1 MGDSMIETIKY
12 ALIYDLC
19 VISEQIRVWKS
30 KNLRS
35 TYMLVYR
42 DELTGRLRVTRMD
55 GRKCDNEKDLINSY
69 NMFGGGL
76 WAACRDMGNDVAEIR
91 AAVDREIAEETAQR
105 EREDLRLKA
114 EVEAKAKTLQE
125 AQEIRA
131 SLAGTKDSVSI
142 KPIEVLQRYD
152 PLEEHLEQLK
162 PGEYA
167 VCVNYKKKGTVELRT
182 KARTT
187 DHLKVLAKVTKEEN
201 NSKAA
206 LHRFAVK
213 VREAYQSGIVI
224 IGKTHAIQ
232 GFGKRIVDAAPC
244 IKESQNTYYSSSA
257 PRQYYDKNTL
267 VYMKLE
273 QIEKND
279 K

>member
-1 MGDSMIETIKY
+1 MT
-12 ALIYDLC
+12 
-19 VISEQIRVWKS
+19 EQIRVWKS

-42 DELTGRLRVTRMD
+42 DEQTGRLRVTRMD
-55 GRKCDNEKDLINSY
+55 GRKCDNEKGIIKSY

-105 EREDLRLKA
+105 EREELRLKA
-114 EVEAKAKTLQE
+114 EAEAKVKALQE

-131 SLAGTKDSVSI
+131 ALAGMKDSVCI

-152 PLEEHLEQLK
+152 LLEEHLEQLK

-167 VCVNYKKKGTVELRT
+167 VCINYRKKGTVELCT

-187 DHLKVLAKVTKEEN
+187 DHLKVLAKVTKEER

-206 LHRFAVK
+206 LHRFAVA
-213 VREAYQSGIVI
+213 VRKAYESGINI
-224 IGKTHAIQ
+224 IGKTHAMTS
-232 GFGKRIVDAAPC
+232 FGKKLVDAAPY
-244 IKESQNTYYSSSA
+244 IKESKNTYFSSA
-257 PRQYYDKNTL
+257 APRRYYDKNTL

-273 QIEKND
+273 QIEQND
-279 K
+279 N

>member
-1 MGDSMIETIKY
+1 MKKSDIKT
-12 ALIYDLC
+12 LDDLKEYLTEYC
-19 VISEQIRVWKS
+19 KE
-30 KNLRS
+30 NPEDDCCE
-35 TYMLVYR
+35 LVR
-42 DELTGRLRVTRMD
+42 GICEENG
-55 GRKCDNEKDLINSY
+55 
-69 NMFGGGL
+69 
-76 WAACRDMGNDVAEIR
+76 W
-91 AAVDREIAEETAQR
+91 ETAQR
-105 EREDLRLKA
+105 EREELRLK
-114 EVEAKAKTLQE
+114 VEAEAKVKALQE

-131 SLAGTKDSVSI
+131 ALAGTKDSVCV

-152 PLEEHLEQLK
+152 LLEEHLEQLK
-162 PGEYA
+162 PGEYV
-167 VCVNYKKKGTVELRT
+167 VCINYKKKGVVELRT

-187 DHLKVLAKVTKEEN
+187 DHLKVLAKVTKEEKN
-201 NSKAA
+201 TKAA

-213 VREAYQSGIVI
+213 VRETYQSGIVI

-273 QIEKND
+273 QIEERD

>member
-1 MGDSMIETIKY
+1 M
-12 ALIYDLC
+12 A
-19 VISEQIRVWKS
+19 EQIRVWKS

-42 DELTGRLRVTRMD
+42 DEQTGKLRITRMD
-55 GRKCDNEKDLINSY
+55 GRKCDNEKGMIKSY

-76 WAACRDMGNDVAEIR
+76 WAACRDMGNDLADIR

-105 EREDLRLKA
+105 EREELCLKA
-114 EVEAKAKTLQE
+114 EAEAKVKALQE

-131 SLAGTKDSVSI
+131 ALAGTKDSVCV

-152 PLEEHLEQLK
+152 LLEEHLEQLK

-167 VCVNYKKKGTVELRT
+167 VCVNYKKKGTVVLRT

-187 DHLKVLAKVTKEEN
+187 DHLKVLAKVTKEER

-213 VREAYQSGIVI
+213 VREAYQSGIII
-224 IGKTHAIQ
+224 IGKTHALQ
-232 GFGKRIVDAAPC
+232 SFGKRIVDAALC

-273 QIEKND
+273 QIEKNV

>member
-1 MGDSMIETIKY
+1 M
-12 ALIYDLC
+12 
-19 VISEQIRVWKS
+19 SEQIRVWKS

-42 DELTGRLRVTRMD
+42 DEQTGRLRVTRMD
-55 GRKCDNEKDLINSY
+55 GSKCENEKGLIKSY

-76 WAACRDMGNDVAEIR
+76 WAACRDMGNDVEEIR
-91 AAVDREIAEETAQR
+91 AAVNREIAEETAQR
-105 EREDLRLKA
+105 EREELRLKA
-114 EVEAKAKTLQE
+114 EAEAKAKALQE
-125 AQEIRA
+125 SQEIRA
-131 SLAGTKDSVSI
+131 ALAGTKDSVCV

-152 PLEEHLEQLK
+152 LLEEHLEQLK
-162 PGEYA
+162 PGEYV

-187 DHLKVLAKVTKEEN
+187 DHLKVLAKVAKEEKN
-201 NSKAA
+201 TKAA

-224 IGKTHAIQ
+224 IGKTHAIK
-232 GFGKRIVDAAPC
+232 GFGKRIVNAALC

>member
-1 MGDSMIETIKY
+1 M
-12 ALIYDLC
+12 A
-19 VISEQIRVWKS
+19 EQIRVWKS

-42 DELTGRLRVTRMD
+42 DEQTGKLRITRMD
-55 GRKCDNEKDLINSY
+55 GRKCDNEKGMIKSY

-105 EREDLRLKA
+105 EREELRLK
-114 EVEAKAKTLQE
+114 VEAEAKVKALQE

-131 SLAGTKDSVSI
+131 ALAGTKDSVCV

-152 PLEEHLEQLK
+152 LLEGHLEQLK

-167 VCVNYKKKGTVELRT
+167 VCVNYKKGTVELRT

-187 DHLKVLAKVTKEEN
+187 DHLKVLAKVTKEER

-224 IGKTHAIQ
+224 IGKTHALQ
-232 GFGKRIVDAAPC
+232 SFGKRIVDAALC
-244 IKESQNTYYSSSA
+244 IKESQNIYYSSSA

-273 QIEKND
+273 QIEKNV

>member
-1 MGDSMIETIKY
+1 M
-12 ALIYDLC
+12 A
-19 VISEQIRVWKS
+19 EQIRVWKS
-30 KNLRS
+30 KNLYS

-55 GRKCDNEKDLINSY
+55 GRKCDNERSLINSY

-105 EREDLRLKA
+105 EREELRLKA
-114 EVEAKAKTLQE
+114 ETEAKSKALQK
-125 AQEIRA
+125 AQEIRDA
-131 SLAGTKDSVSI
+131 LAGTKDSVCI

-152 PLEEHLEQLK
+152 LLEERLEQLK
-162 PGEYA
+162 SGAYA
-167 VCVNYKKKGTVELRT
+167 VCINYKKKGIVELRM

-187 DHLKVLAKVTKEEN
+187 DHLKMLAKVTKEDKN
-201 NSKAA
+201 TKAA
-206 LHRFAVK
+206 LHRLAVK

-257 PRQYYDKNTL
+257 PRQYYYKNTL

>member
-1 MGDSMIETIKY
+1 MAES
-12 ALIYDLC
+12 
-19 VISEQIRVWKS
+19 IRVWKS

-42 DELTGRLRVTRMD
+42 DEQTGKLRITRMD
-55 GRKCDNEKDLINSY
+55 GRKCDNEKGMIKSY

-76 WAACRDMGNDVAEIR
+76 WAACRDMGNDIAEIR

-105 EREDLRLKA
+105 EREELRLKA
-114 EVEAKAKTLQE
+114 EVEAKAKALQK

-131 SLAGTKDSVSI
+131 ALVGTKDSVSI
-142 KPIEVLQRYD
+142 KPIDVLQRYD
-152 PLEEHLEQLK
+152 LLEEHLEQLK

-167 VCVNYKKKGTVELRT
+167 VCINYKKKGTVELRT

-187 DHLKVLAKVTKEEN
+187 DHLKVLAKVTKEER
-201 NSKAA
+201 NSKAS

-232 GFGKRIVDAAPC
+232 SFGKKIVDAAPC
-244 IKESQNTYYSSSA
+244 IKESKNTYFSSA
-257 PRQYYDKNTL
+257 APRRYYDKNTL

-273 QIEKND
+273 QIEQND

>member
-1 MGDSMIETIKY
+1 MEVEEP
-12 ALIYDLC
+12 ALYLHAC
-19 VISEQIRVWKS
+19 ISRRADGEAACHS
-30 KNLRS
+30 
-35 TYMLVYR
+35 
-42 DELTGRLRVTRMD
+42 D
-55 GRKCDNEKDLINSY
+55 GRKQMREKGLINSY
-69 NMFGGGL
+69 NTFGGGL

-91 AAVDREIAEETAQR
+91 AAVDREIAEKTAQR
-105 EREDLRLKA
+105 EREELRLKA
-114 EVEAKAKTLQE
+114 EAEAKAKALQK

-131 SLAGTKDSVSI
+131 ALVGTKDSVSI
-142 KPIEVLQRYD
+142 KPIDVLQRYD
-152 PLEEHLEQLK
+152 LLEEHLEQLK
-162 PGEYA
+162 PGEYV
-167 VCVNYKKKGTVELRT
+167 VCINYKKKGIVELRM

-187 DHLKVLAKVTKEEN
+187 DHLKMLAKVTKEDKN
-201 NSKAA
+201 TKAA
-206 LHRFAVK
+206 LHRLAVK

>member
-1 MGDSMIETIKY
+1 MT
-12 ALIYDLC
+12 
-19 VISEQIRVWKS
+19 EQIRVWKS
-30 KNLRS
+30 KNLRY

-42 DELTGRLRVTRMD
+42 DELTGRLRVTRLD

-76 WAACRDMGNDVAEIR
+76 WAACRDMGNDVVEIR

-105 EREDLRLKA
+105 EREELRLK
-114 EVEAKAKTLQE
+114 VEAEAKVKALQE

-131 SLAGTKDSVSI
+131 ALAGTKDSVCV

-152 PLEEHLEQLK
+152 LLEEHLEQLK
-162 PGEYA
+162 PGEYV
-167 VCVNYKKKGTVELRT
+167 VCINYKKKGVVELRT

-187 DHLKVLAKVTKEEN
+187 DDLKVLAKVTKEEKN
-201 NSKAA
+201 TKAA

-213 VREAYQSGIVI
+213 VRETYQSGIVI

>member
-1 MGDSMIETIKY
+1 M
-12 ALIYDLC
+12 A
-19 VISEQIRVWKS
+19 EQIRVWKS

-42 DELTGRLRVTRMD
+42 DEQTGRLRVTRMD
-55 GRKCDNEKDLINSY
+55 GRKCDNEKGIINSY

-105 EREDLRLKA
+105 EREELRLKTEA
-114 EVEAKAKTLQE
+114 EAKVKALQE

-131 SLAGTKDSVSI
+131 ALAGTKDSVCV

-152 PLEEHLEQLK
+152 LLEAHLEQLK

-167 VCVNYKKKGTVELRT
+167 VCINYKKKGTVELCA

-187 DHLKVLAKVTKEEN
+187 DHLKVLAKVTKEEK

-213 VREAYQSGIVI
+213 VRETYQSGIVI
-224 IGKTHAIQ
+224 IGKTHALQ
-232 GFGKRIVDAAPC
+232 SFGKKIVDAAPY
-244 IKESQNTYYSSSA
+244 IKESKNPYFSSA
-257 PRQYYDKNTL
+257 APRRYYDKNTL
-267 VYMKLE
+267 VYLKIE
-273 QIEKND
+273 QIEQND
-279 K
+279 N

>member
-1 MGDSMIETIKY
+1 MT
-12 ALIYDLC
+12 
-19 VISEQIRVWKS
+19 EQIRVWKS

-55 GRKCDNEKDLINSY
+55 GRKCDNEKGLINSY

-76 WAACRDMGNDVAEIR
+76 WAACRDMGNDVVEIR

-105 EREDLRLKA
+105 EREELRLKTEA
-114 EVEAKAKTLQE
+114 EAKVKALLE
-125 AQEIRA
+125 AQEISF
-131 SLAGTKDSVSI
+131 SLAETKDSVCVN
-142 KPIEVLQRYD
+142 PIEVLQQYD
-152 PLEEHLEQLK
+152 LLEEHLEQLK
-162 PGEYA
+162 PGDYA
-167 VCVNYKKKGTVELRT
+167 VCVNYKKKGTLELRT

-187 DHLKVLAKVTKEEN
+187 NHLKVLAKVTKEEN

>member
-1 MGDSMIETIKY
+1 MIETIKY

>member
-1 MGDSMIETIKY
+1 M
-12 ALIYDLC
+12 A
-19 VISEQIRVWKS
+19 EQIRVWKS

-42 DELTGRLRVTRMD
+42 DEQTGRLRVTRMD
-55 GRKCDNEKDLINSY
+55 GRKCDNEKGIIKSY

-105 EREDLRLKA
+105 EREELRLKTEA
-114 EVEAKAKTLQE
+114 EAKVKALQE

-131 SLAGTKDSVSI
+131 ALAGTKDSVCV

-152 PLEEHLEQLK
+152 LLEEHLEQLK

-167 VCVNYKKKGTVELRT
+167 VCINYKKKGTVELCA

-187 DHLKVLAKVTKEEN
+187 DHLKVLAKVTKEEK

-213 VREAYQSGIVI
+213 VRETYQSGIVI
-224 IGKTHAIQ
+224 IGKTHALQ
-232 GFGKRIVDAAPC
+232 SFGKKIVDAAPY
-244 IKESQNTYYSSSA
+244 IKESQNPYFSSA
-257 PRQYYDKNTL
+257 APRRYYDKNTL
-267 VYMKLE
+267 VYLKIE
-273 QIEKND
+273 QIEQND
-279 K
+279 N

>member
-1 MGDSMIETIKY
+1 MEIGCIINKY
-12 ALIYDLC
+12 LENKIIMA
-19 VISEQIRVWKS
+19 EQIRVWKS

-42 DELTGRLRVTRMD
+42 DEQTGMLRVTRMD
-55 GRKCDNEKDLINSY
+55 GRKCDNEKGLINSY

-105 EREDLRLKA
+105 EREELRLKEEA
-114 EVEAKAKTLQE
+114 ESKAKALQE

-131 SLAGTKDSVSI
+131 ALAGTKDSVSI
-142 KPIEVLQRYD
+142 EPINVLQRYD
-152 PLEEHLEQLK
+152 LLEEHLEQLK

-167 VCVNYKKKGTVELRT
+167 VCINYKKKGIVELRM

-187 DHLKVLAKVTKEEN
+187 DHLKVLAKVTKEEKN
-201 NSKAA
+201 TKAA
-206 LHRFAVK
+206 LHRLAVK
-213 VREAYQSGIVI
+213 VREAYQSGIFI
-224 IGKTHAIQ
+224 IGKTHALK
-232 GFGKRIVDAAPC
+232 GFGKRILDAAPC

>member
-1 MGDSMIETIKY
+1 
-12 ALIYDLC
+12 
-19 VISEQIRVWKS
+19 
-30 KNLRS
+30 
-35 TYMLVYR
+35 
-42 DELTGRLRVTRMD
+42 
-55 GRKCDNEKDLINSY
+55 
-69 NMFGGGL
+69 
-76 WAACRDMGNDVAEIR
+76 MGNDVAEIR
-91 AAVDREIAEETAQR
+91 AAVDREIAEENAQR
-105 EREDLRLKA
+105 EREELRLKA
-114 EVEAKAKTLQE
+114 EVEAKAKALQE

-167 VCVNYKKKGTVELRT
+167 VCVNYKKKGMVELRT

-201 NSKAA
+201 NSKVA

-232 GFGKRIVDAAPC
+232 GFGKRIVDVAPC

-273 QIEKND
+273 QIEERD

>member
-1 MGDSMIETIKY
+1 M
-12 ALIYDLC
+12 A
-19 VISEQIRVWKS
+19 EQIRVWKS

-55 GRKCDNEKDLINSY
+55 GRKCDNEKGMIKSY
-69 NMFGGGL
+69 NMFASGL
-76 WAACRDMGNDVAEIR
+76 WEACRDMGNDIEEIR

-105 EREDLRLKA
+105 ERENLRLKA
-114 EVEAKAKTLQE
+114 EAKAKAKALQE

-131 SLAGTKDSVSI
+131 ALVGTKDSVSI
-142 KPIEVLQRYD
+142 TPINVLQRYD
-152 PLEEHLEQLK
+152 LLEEHLEQLK

-187 DHLKVLAKVTKEEN
+187 DHLKVLAKVTKEER
-201 NSKAA
+201 NSKAS
-206 LHRFAVK
+206 LHRFAVN

-232 GFGKRIVDAAPC
+232 GFGKKIVDAAPC
-244 IKESQNTYYSSSA
+244 IKESKNTYFSSA
-257 PRQYYDKNTL
+257 APRRYYDKNTL

-273 QIEKND
+273 QIEQND

>member
-1 MGDSMIETIKY
+1 MAES
-12 ALIYDLC
+12 
-19 VISEQIRVWKS
+19 IRVWKS

-42 DELTGRLRVTRMD
+42 DEQTGKLRITRMD
-55 GRKCDNEKDLINSY
+55 GRKCDNEKGMIKSY

-76 WAACRDMGNDVAEIR
+76 WAACRDMGNDIAEIR

-105 EREDLRLKA
+105 EREEFRLKA
-114 EVEAKAKTLQE
+114 EAEAKAKALQK

-131 SLAGTKDSVSI
+131 ALAGTKDSVCV

-152 PLEEHLEQLK
+152 LLEEHLEQLK
-162 PGEYA
+162 PGEYV
-167 VCVNYKKKGTVELRT
+167 VCINYRKKGTVELRT

-187 DHLKVLAKVTKEEN
+187 DHLKVLAKVTKEEK

-224 IGKTHAIQ
+224 IGKTHALHS
-232 GFGKRIVDAAPC
+232 FGKRIVDAALC
-244 IKESQNTYYSSSA
+244 IKESKNTYFSSA
-257 PRQYYDKNTL
+257 APRRYYDKNTL

-273 QIEKND
+273 QIEQND
-279 K
+279 N

>member
-1 MGDSMIETIKY
+1 M
-12 ALIYDLC
+12 A
-19 VISEQIRVWKS
+19 EQIRVWKS

-42 DELTGRLRVTRMD
+42 DEQTGRLRVTRMD
-55 GRKCDNEKDLINSY
+55 GSKCDNEKGMIKSY

-105 EREDLRLKA
+105 EREEHRLKA
-114 EVEAKAKTLQE
+114 EAEAKAKALQE
-125 AQEIRA
+125 AQGIRA
-131 SLAGTKDSVSI
+131 ALAGTKDSVCI

-152 PLEEHLEQLK
+152 LLEEHLEQLK

-167 VCVNYKKKGTVELRT
+167 VCINYKKKGAVELRT

-187 DHLKVLAKVTKEEN
+187 DHLKVLAKVTKEKN
-201 NSKAA
+201 TKAA

-224 IGKTHAIQ
+224 IGKTHALK
-232 GFGKRIVDAAPC
+232 GFGKRIVDAALC

-273 QIEKND
+273 KIEKNN

>member
-1 MGDSMIETIKY
+1 M
-12 ALIYDLC
+12 A
-19 VISEQIRVWKS
+19 EQIRVWKS

-42 DELTGRLRVTRMD
+42 DEQTGRLRVTRMD
-55 GRKCDNEKDLINSY
+55 GRKCDNEKGIINSY

-105 EREDLRLKA
+105 EREELRLKTEA
-114 EVEAKAKTLQE
+114 EAKVKALQE

-131 SLAGTKDSVSI
+131 ALAGTKDSVCV

-152 PLEEHLEQLK
+152 LLEEHLEQLK

-167 VCVNYKKKGTVELRT
+167 VCINYKKKGTVELCA

-187 DHLKVLAKVTKEEN
+187 DHLKVLAKVTKEEK

-213 VREAYQSGIVI
+213 VRETYQSGIVI
-224 IGKTHAIQ
+224 IGKTHALQ
-232 GFGKRIVDAAPC
+232 SFGKKIVDAAPY
-244 IKESQNTYYSSSA
+244 IKESKNPYFSSA
-257 PRQYYDKNTL
+257 APRRYYDKNTL
-267 VYMKLE
+267 VYLKIE
-273 QIEKND
+273 QIEQND
-279 K
+279 N